1 MKLIDK
7 YSVAVKLAKTEV
19 HQVDTPNTKRKILYT
34 LANEIIEESPENLT
48 DAHIEIANVPE
59 AGTQITISQHIEHQ
73 QLQSLD
79 DLRTN
84 NADAVAICGTS
95 KSALKLPSPTKKPDE
110 HDMFGNFIAE
120 VMRNMNKSQARKL
133 QMNIMGLISDAE
145 EAN

>member
-1 MKLIDK
+1 MKFIDK
-7 YSVAVKLAKTEV
+7 YSVAVKLATTDV

-34 LANEIIEESPENLT
+34 LANDIIEDSPENVT
-48 DAHIEIANVPE
+48 DAHIEITNELE
-59 AGTQITISQHIEHQ
+59 ADTQITIAQHIDHQ

-79 DLRTN
+79 AMRTN
-84 NADAVAICGTS
+84 NVDAVAICGTS
-95 KSALKLPSPTKKPDE
+95 KSPLKLPSPTKKPDE